1 MNVPW
6 SLAEQNSHAC
16 PVKTAECPIVTDREL
31 RWYRGIDRPCI
42 YTGTFFILKEREKR
56 K

>member
-6 SLAEQNSHAC
+6 SMTEQNSHAC
-16 PVKTAECPIVTDREL
+16 PVKTLECPIVTDREL
-31 RWYRGIDRPCI
+31 RWYRGIDRPCVNRDVF
-42 YTGTFFILKEREKR
+42 YFIGKEER